1 MILCWAAK
9 GGSGTTVVA
18 CALALGSART
28 QPTALIDLS
37 GDCATALGMDEPTGP
52 GVVDWLA
59 SPTAGPTDLFRLA
72 VLVRDKVMLI
82 PRGEGLAP
90 DDQWERLAAAIAD
103 SANVI
108 IDAGTGHPPQ
118 ALHDAAEQSLLV
130 TRPCFIAIR
139 RAQHLA
145 IRPTGIVLVDEPGR
159 SLTSQRRRTRARR
172 SGRGRGPARPRG
184 RPRRRRRLADCP
196 VAEVVD
202 HLVAARSM
210 IDVIAERS
218 PLGGL
223 ERWLNDAA
231 INEVIV
237 NGTGEVWI
245 ERAGALLRVATMS
258 NTAVTTAIEHILRP
272 IGRRIDR
279 TNPTVDARLPDGSRV
294 CAVIPPVAVN
304 GACLTIRRFAMR
316 PLPLAAFATPDIVE
330 LLHELVAARCNVLVS
345 GATSSG
351 KTTLLNAL
359 AALVP
364 ATERIITLED
374 IAELRLPHPHVVR
387 LETRPASAEGTGE
400 ITLAQLLRTAL
411 RMRPDRLVLG
421 EVPERRRC
429 SWCRR

>member
-1 MILCWAAK
+1 VILCWAAK

-159 SLTSQRRRTRARR
+159 SLTSRDVEHAL
-172 SGRGRGPARPRG
+172 GV
-184 RPRRRRRLADCP
+184 P
-196 VAEVVD
+196 VAAEVRLDPAVARAVD
-202 HLVAARSM
+202 A
-210 IDVIAERS
+210 
-218 PLGGL
+218 GL
-223 ERWLNDAA
+223 L
-231 INEVIV
+231 I
-237 NGTGEVWI
+237 
-245 ERAGALLRVATMS
+245 
-258 NTAVTTAIEHILRP
+258 
-272 IGRRIDR
+272 
-279 TNPTVDARLPDGSRV
+279 ARLPKSL
-294 CAVIPPVAVN
+294 IIS
-304 GACLTIRRFAMR
+304 LRR
-316 PLPLAAFATPDIVE
+316 AA
-330 LLHELVAARCNVLVS
+330 
-345 GATSSG
+345 
-351 KTTLLNAL
+351 
-359 AALVP
+359 
-364 ATERIITLED
+364 
-374 IAELRLPHPHVVR
+374 
-387 LETRPASAEGTGE
+387 
-400 ITLAQLLRTAL
+400 
-411 RMRPDRLVLG
+411 
-421 EVPERRRC
+421 
-429 SWCRR
+429 